1 MSPYTQHS
9 TNQLLAALP
18 ADEFQRLTPH
28 LERVVLKFGQIL
40 YKPNEWMET
49 AYFPEQATIS
59 LVSRLSNN
67 STTEV
72 GLVGKEGM
80 IGLPIILGG
89 NHSTNEA
96 IVQIEGSALRLDAQ
110 ICREE
115 FARGDT
121 LQQHLLLYTQAR
133 LNQLSQIL
141 VCQTHHAIEQRLA
154 RWLLS
159 LEDRTDFPELFLT
172 QTSIAQMLG
181 VRRASVT
188 DAASVLQKAKLIRCR
203 RGQIAILDR
212 EELEARACECYRRIA
227 LEFDRLLG
235 IH

>member
-1 MSPYTQHS
+1 MSPDIQDS

-18 ADEFQRLTPH
+18 PEDFGRLTPH
-28 LERVVLKFGQIL
+28 LERVFLKCGQSL
-40 YKPNEWMET
+40 YQLNEWMET
-49 AYFPEQATIS
+49 AYFPEQAAIS
-59 LVSRLSNN
+59 LVSRLSNH

-72 GLVGKEGM
+72 GLVGKEGT

-89 NHSTNEA
+89 NRSTHEA
-96 IVQIEGSALRLDAQ
+96 IVQIEGCALRLDAG
-110 ICREE
+110 ILREE
-115 FARGDT
+115 FARGEA
-121 LQQHLLLYTQAR
+121 LQQQLLRYTQAR
-133 LNQLSQIL
+133 LSQLSQIL
-141 VCQTHHAIEQRLA
+141 VCQTHHTIEQRLA

-159 LEDRTDFPELFLT
+159 LEDRTDFPELSLT

-188 DAASVLQKAKLIRCR
+188 EAASILQKAELIRCR

-212 EELEARACECYRRIA
+212 GELEARSCECYHLIA

-235 IH
+235 RS